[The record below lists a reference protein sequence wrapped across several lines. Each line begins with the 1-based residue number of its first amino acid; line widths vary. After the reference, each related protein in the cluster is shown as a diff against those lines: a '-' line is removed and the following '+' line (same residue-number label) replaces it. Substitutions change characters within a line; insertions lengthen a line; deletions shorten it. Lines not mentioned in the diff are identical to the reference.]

1 MRYRFNEHHF
11 SSSYWYDFDLKLLES
26 KYGALFMEQIYFHC
40 AAFDTNKL
48 YSLKPDV
55 VDWGAYARWHTPD
68 FERVWNQ
75 VVRDGFSQWRY
86 ENNLAQYQ
94 GPKFASEA
102 TATVGSS
109 PAAIDASDINALA
122 FFGGGKD
129 SLVMLQLLLE
139 ANISFSTLAY
149 SHSVYSQAGIQHEMS
164 ENVLERLSTSRKRN
178 HRLTMICDF
187 LDSPVL
193 ESLGNKLGIKTL
205 LAAETP
211 AKVFG
216 ALPILLH
223 YCYTDIVLA
232 HERSANSGNLV
243 WKETVSSMEVNHQWI
258 KSEECEVLLHYF
270 ECIVLQC
277 STTNT

>member
-1 MRYRFNEHHF
+1 MAGVNVVTLESIHTAGHQLHMRYRFNEHHF

-109 PAAIDASDINALA
+109 PAAIDASDINAHWL
-122 FFGGGKD
+122 
-129 SLVMLQLLLE
+129 SLV
-139 ANISFSTLAY
+139 AART
-149 SHSVYSQAGIQHEMS
+149 
-164 ENVLERLSTSRKRN
+164 VL
-178 HRLTMICDF
+178 
-187 LDSPVL
+187 
-193 ESLGNKLGIKTL
+193 
-205 LAAETP
+205 
-211 AKVFG
+211 
-216 ALPILLH
+216 
-223 YCYTDIVLA
+223 
-232 HERSANSGNLV
+232 
-243 WKETVSSMEVNHQWI
+243 
-258 KSEECEVLLHYF
+258 
-270 ECIVLQC
+270 
-277 STTNT
+277 